1 MAGLFLMVLAAKE
14 LGVLN
19 SVCPA
24 FPALNDVVYFVCG
37 LVAALKLA
45 DTLGALYDSCPR
57 LGGEVSPV
65 A

>member
-1 MAGLFLMVLAAKE
+1 MAGLFLVVLTAKE

-19 SVCPA
+19 GVCPA

-45 DTLGALYDSCPR
+45 DALGALYDSCAR

-65 A
+65 V

>member
-1 MAGLFLMVLAAKE
+1 MAGLFLMVLTAQE

-19 SVCPA
+19 GVCPA
-24 FPALNDVVYFVCG
+24 FPALNNVVYLVCG
-37 LVAALKLA
+37 LIAAFKLA
-45 DTLGALYDSCPR
+45 DALSALYDSRTR